1 MNDTENEAAGGRVP
15 FPRTIGELLRQFFGR
30 SGTAHPFIQFCKY
43 AAVGVFA
50 TLVNI
55 ATFSVFAWFVFPCIT
70 ADDFVAKLF
79 DLVPPAVD
87 EAARARLS
95 AYCSVAGFVASD
107 VVCYLINRAFVFKP
121 GKLPMWLEF
130 LSFTAV
136 GAFAAFLGT
145 ALQAWLIAGFGA
157 QTSVAFLVCILTAL
171 MFNYVLRKFFIFKG

>member
-1 MNDTENEAAGGRVP
+1 MSDTPEAAAGRVP

-30 SGTAHPFIQFCKY
+30 SGAAHPFIQFCKY

-55 ATFSVFAWFVFPCIT
+55 AVFSVFAWYVFPCIT

-79 DLVPPAVD
+79 GLVPPAVE
-87 EAARARLS
+87 EADRARLA
-95 AYCSVAGFVASD
+95 AYCNVAGFVVAD
-107 VVCYLINRAFVFKP
+107 IVCYLINRAFVFQP
-121 GKLPMWLEF
+121 GRLPMWLEF

-136 GAFAAFLGT
+136 GAFAAFLGA
-145 ALQAWLIAGFGA
+145 ALQTWLIASFGV

-171 MFNYVLRKFFIFKG
+171 AFNYVLRKYFIFKG